1 MKPKRF
7 FKKGDKVMFVGP
19 HNSTTRLYDLVV
31 MQVYTV
37 AKCSELNSIIPHY
50 LISVAPGGWYFNA
63 ELFTLI
69 QEEEKKL

>member
-1 MKPKRF
+1 MKPKKP

-19 HNSTTRLYDLVV
+19 HNWHTEGDHLVV